1 MGISYASGILFSV
14 KSTSVMPMNFV
25 VDDDHLMRLIEEAQ
39 KLGQHQTREQAVETA
54 LKEYVQE
61 RLQQRNT

>member
-1 MGISYASGILFSV
+1 ML
-14 KSTSVMPMNFV
+14 MNFV

-39 KLGQHQTREQAVETA
+39 ELGRHRTREEAVEAA

-61 RLQQRNT
+61 KVQQNR

>member
-1 MGISYASGILFSV
+1 
-14 KSTSVMPMNFV
+14 MNFV

-39 KLGQHQTREQAVETA
+39 KLGQHRTREEAVETA